1 MKYTAVGLLLA
12 VSSAAILTLAFPPYN
27 LGLLIWVAFVPMLL
41 AQYWLLPGH
50 VANLAPAIAIGGWLG
65 VLLVP
70 IFGGGALF
78 ALALFLAIGG
88 LVLLVDKNK
97 RPFHEQT
104 GYRWFVLEGAVGWV
118 GLEMI
123 RGFIPAI
130 GTWAFVGYPLWN
142 QPWLLQPLS
151 LFGIY
156 GLDLLIMLFNYALAL
171 ALLAQLTGSLHPA
184 GLLGHRGA
192 ALAIVSLLVIGWI
205 GLSLVLAMAEPEER
219 ATVRVAAIQPNLPRA
234 AHRDPGTAAQRLA
247 VLAAQTRAA
256 ASQGAQLIVW
266 PEMGLGFDPQ
276 VESTA
281 ELQALAAE
289 TNAYLVIGYVLDEAA
304 ASSAGFRN
312 EAVILTPAGRFQG
325 VYSKKHPMIASGE
338 PRSVNAGRYPVTET
352 SIGRLATMICFDA
365 HFTDVARRLGIQGA
379 QIIANPSLFGP
390 PIAELPYTQVVFRA
404 IENRTAVIMADVA
417 YNSAIVDGY
426 GRVHQLAITPKGAQ
440 TTLIADVPW
449 GTGNTL
455 YARLGDWLGWLSLA
469 GLICFFVAQSR
480 PV

>member
-1 MKYTAVGLLLA
+1 
-12 VSSAAILTLAFPPYN
+12 
-27 LGLLIWVAFVPMLL
+27 
-41 AQYWLLPGH
+41 
-50 VANLAPAIAIGGWLG
+50 
-65 VLLVP
+65 
-70 IFGGGALF
+70 
-78 ALALFLAIGG
+78 
-88 LVLLVDKNK
+88 
-97 RPFHEQT
+97 
-104 GYRWFVLEGAVGWV
+104 
-118 GLEMI
+118 
-123 RGFIPAI
+123 
-130 GTWAFVGYPLWN
+130 
-142 QPWLLQPLS
+142 
-151 LFGIY
+151 
-156 GLDLLIMLFNYALAL
+156 
-171 ALLAQLTGSLHPA
+171 
-184 GLLGHRGA
+184 
-192 ALAIVSLLVIGWI
+192 
-205 GLSLVLAMAEPEER
+205 
-219 ATVRVAAIQPNLPRA
+219 
-234 AHRDPGTAAQRLA
+234 
-247 VLAAQTRAA
+247 LAAQTRAA

-312 EAVILTPAGRFQG
+312 EAVILTPAGQFQG